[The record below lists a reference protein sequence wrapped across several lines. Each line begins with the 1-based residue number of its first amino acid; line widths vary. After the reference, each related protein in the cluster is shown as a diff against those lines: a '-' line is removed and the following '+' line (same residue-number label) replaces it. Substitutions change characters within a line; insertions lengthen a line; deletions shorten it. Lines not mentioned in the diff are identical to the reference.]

1 MKATLTLEGRGRAT
15 RSLSVDTTLAVS
27 SRTSDTV
34 WQNDPE
40 GSKKCTAH
48 LLFIISQFPAVYCE
62 PQLFSTEKK
71 LMNLLR
77 LTTRSV

>member
-15 RSLSVDTTLAVS
+15 RSLSVDTTLAAS

-40 GSKKCTAH
+40 GSKKCTVH
-48 LLFIISQFPAVYCE
+48 LLFIILQFPVVYCE
-62 PQLFSTEKK
+62 PQLFSTE
-71 LMNLLR
+71 
-77 LTTRSV
+77 RSL